1 MRKFLLASAT
11 VLFAGLLVPSLKADS
26 FSFTGNLAAG
36 NQVQLFDFTVGAVSN
51 VILDTWSYAGGTN
64 AAGTVI
70 ARGGFDPILA
80 VFNSMGAIVGEN
92 DDGGSHV
99 AADITGAH
107 FDTWLNLTTL
117 AAGNYSVSVM
127 QYDNFANGPNFS
139 NGFVQAGDPNFATTF
154 NGGSCGTNQ
163 FVDVAGAG
171 ANSCRDS
178 HWAFDILG
186 VQSASVG
193 GTPVGT
199 PEPGTL
205 VLLGSGLLG
214 LLAAARR
221 RRQFV

>member
-1 MRKFLLASAT
+1 MRRFLFGSAT
-11 VLFAGLLVPSLKADS
+11 VLLAGLLVPSLLKADS
-26 FSFTGNLAAG
+26 FSFTGSLAAG
-36 NQVQLFDFTVGAVSN
+36 NQVQLFDFTVGATSN
-51 VILDTWSYAGGTN
+51 VILETWSYAGGTN

-80 VFNSMGAIVGEN
+80 VFNSTGAIVGQN

-117 AAGNYSVSVM
+117 AAGNYSVAVM

-139 NGFVQAGDPNFATTF
+139 NGFVEAGNPNFATTF
-154 NGGSCGTNQ
+154 NGGSCGTNP

-178 HWAFDILG
+178 QWAFDILG
-186 VQSASVG
+186 VESASVG

-205 VLLGSGLLG
+205 VFLGSGLLG
-214 LLAAARR
+214 LAAARR
-221 RRQFV
+221 RRQLV

>member
-1 MRKFLLASAT
+1 MRKFLFASAT
-11 VLFAGLLVPSLKADS
+11 VLLAGLLVPSLLKADS

-80 VFNSMGAIVGEN
+80 VFDSTGVIVGQN

-117 AAGNYSVSVM
+117 AAGNYSVAVM

-139 NGFVQAGDPNFATTF
+139 NGFREEGNPNFATAF
-154 NGGSCGTNQ
+154 NGGSCGTDQ
-163 FVDVAGAG
+163 FVDVANAG
-171 ANSCRDS
+171 ANSCRDG

-186 VQSASVG
+186 VQSASV
-193 GTPVGT
+193 VGT

-205 VLLGSGLLG
+205 VLLGSGLLS

-221 RRQFV
+221 RRQSV